1 MSLKHLL
8 DRQVEFSLIGS
19 LKTRCLLEI
28 REDASLP
35 LVREHVILD
44 FLFFYFLLL
53 FIFLVRENCISIEA
67 SECISFVYLRNA
79 APSRR

>member
-28 REDASLP
+28 REDVSLP

-44 FLFFYFLLL
+44 F
-53 FIFLVRENCISIEA
+53 
-67 SECISFVYLRNA
+67 
-79 APSRR
+79 

>member
-44 FLFFYFLLL
+44 FYLFFFVIIYL
-53 FIFLVRENCISIEA
+53 FGKRKLHFN
-67 SECISFVYLRNA
+67 
-79 APSRR
+79 